1 MADRSRLPAKLA
13 VPVLETA
20 RFTMRP
26 LGRGDAAALL
36 PTLGDEAQ
44 CRYLTRAAFGSEEEL
59 WGWLADPSWPGLTWI
74 AVDADEEVVGRF
86 VAVPVEEAGVFDL
99 GYIVC
104 ADRRGEGIAVECSE
118 ALLRHLFVDSKA
130 RKAMA
135 EVDIE
140 NVASI
145 RTLERLGFTR
155 EAFHPAYEETHKGV
169 CDVAIYG
176 LDRSAFA
183 DEPG

>member
-1 MADRSRLPAKLA
+1 MD
-13 VPVLETA
+13 T
-20 RFTMRP
+20 
-26 LGRGDAAALL
+26 
-36 PTLGDEAQ
+36 
-44 CRYLTRAAFGSEEEL
+44 
-59 WGWLADPSWPGLTWI
+59 
-74 AVDADEEVVGRF
+74 DEEVVGRF
-86 VAVPVEEAGVFDL
+86 VAVPVEEEGVFDL

-104 ADRRGEGIAVECSE
+104 AHRQGEGIAVECSE
-118 ALLRHLFVDSKA
+118 ALLRHLFADGGT
-130 RKAMA
+130 RKAVA

-140 NVASI
+140 NAASI

-176 LDRSAFA
+176 LDRNAFA

>member
-1 MADRSRLPAKLA
+1 MTDRSRLPTEPG
-13 VPVLETA
+13 VPLLETA

-26 LGRGDAAALL
+26 LERGDAAALL
-36 PTLGDEAQ
+36 PTLGHEAQ

-59 WGWLADPSWPGLTWI
+59 WGWLADPAWPGLTWI

-86 VAVPVEEAGVFDL
+86 VAVPVEEEGVFDL

-104 ADRRGEGIAVECSE
+104 AHRQGEGIAVECSE

-130 RKAMA
+130 RKVVA

-140 NVASI
+140 NVVSI

-155 EAFHPAYEETHKGV
+155 EAFHPAYEETHKSV

-183 DEPG
+183 SEPG

>member
-1 MADRSRLPAKLA
+1 MTDRSRPPIEPA
-13 VPVLETA
+13 VPTLKTA

-26 LGRGDAAALL
+26 LERGDAAALL

-44 CRYLTRAAFGSEEEL
+44 CRYLTRAAFGSEEDL

-74 AVDADEEVVGRF
+74 AVDAEREVVGRF
-86 VAVPVEEAGVFDL
+86 VAVPVEHASVFDL

-104 ADRRGEGIAVECSE
+104 AHRQGEGIAVECSE
-118 ALLRHLFVDSKA
+118 ALLRHLFADGVA
-130 RKAMA
+130 RKVVA

-140 NVASI
+140 NIASI

-155 EAFHPAYEETHKGV
+155 EAFHPAYEETHKGM

-176 LDRSAFA
+176 LDRSAFVRGA
-183 DEPG
+183 G

>member
-1 MADRSRLPAKLA
+1 M
-13 VPVLETA
+13 
-20 RFTMRP
+20 
-26 LGRGDAAALL
+26 
-36 PTLGDEAQ
+36 
-44 CRYLTRAAFGSEEEL
+44 
-59 WGWLADPSWPGLTWI
+59 
-74 AVDADEEVVGRF
+74 DADEEVVGRF
-86 VAVPVEEAGVFDL
+86 VAVPVEEAGVWDL

-104 ADRRGEGIAVECSE
+104 AHRQREGIAVECSE
-118 ALLRHLFVDSKA
+118 ALLRHLFADGGA
-130 RKAMA
+130 RKAVA

-183 DEPG
+183 SEPG